1 MKFFAATLLAV
12 AAAAVKISQDD
23 AELPPPPK
31 CPPPPSE
38 DAELEDIFDLI
49 DADGSGDIDED
60 EGLAAL
66 FCAGEYGMIDDDDV
80 DGVIKEFKKAA
91 GEDGKVDMG
100 EAKRAVEGTSSDEGD
115 ELAQKKQGP
124 KPDGSGS
131 DSGSDSGPDSEDLK
145 AVADELDL
153 DSEDVDALLDG
164 EFAQKSGPG
173 SGPGSE
179 DLPSDLPSDWDME
192 LAQKKGE
199 GSGSGS
205 GSGPDSEDLEA
216 LLDGELAQ
224 RSGPGSGPGSM
235 DLPSDLDLDSEDEA
249 LLDGE
254 FAQKSGPGPKD
265 LPSDLDSDDLEA
277 LADAVGSDLD
287 LAQEEGEGK
296 KCPSKKEMEAVETD
310 KIFDMVD

>member
-12 AAAAVKISQDD
+12 AAAAVKIQQDD

-66 FCAGEYGMIDDDDV
+66 YCAGEYGMIDDDDV

-124 KPDGSGS
+124 KPDGSDS
-131 DSGSDSGPDSEDLK
+131 DSDSGPDSEDLK

-179 DLPSDLPSDWDME
+179 ALPSDLPSDWDME

-199 GSGSGS
+199 GSGPG
-205 GSGPDSEDLEA
+205 SEDLEA

-224 RSGPGSGPGSM
+224 RSGPGSGPGSE
-235 DLPSDLDLDSEDEA
+235 DLPSDLDSDDVEA

-287 LAQEEGEGK
+287 LAQEEGKGK

>member
-12 AAAAVKISQDD
+12 AAAAVKIQQDD

-115 ELAQKKQGP
+115 GLAQKKQGP

-173 SGPGSE
+173 SGPGS
-179 DLPSDLPSDWDME
+179 
-192 LAQKKGE
+192 
-199 GSGSGS
+199 
-205 GSGPDSEDLEA
+205 
-216 LLDGELAQ
+216 
-224 RSGPGSGPGSM
+224 M

-254 FAQKSGPGPKD
+254 LAQKSGPGPKD
-265 LPSDLDSDDLEA
+265 LPSDLDSEDLEA

-287 LAQEEGEGK
+287 LAQ
-296 KCPSKKEMEAVETD
+296 
-310 KIFDMVD
+310 

>member
-12 AAAAVKISQDD
+12 AAAAVKIQQDD

-66 FCAGEYGMIDDDDV
+66 YCAGEYGMIDDDDV

-115 ELAQKKQGP
+115 ELAQEKQGP

-164 EFAQKSGPG
+164 ELAQKSGPG

-179 DLPSDLPSDWDME
+179 DLPSDL
-192 LAQKKGE
+192 
-199 GSGSGS
+199 
-205 GSGPDSEDLEA
+205 
-216 LLDGELAQ
+216 
-224 RSGPGSGPGSM
+224 
-235 DLPSDLDLDSEDEA
+235 
-249 LLDGE
+249 
-254 FAQKSGPGPKD
+254 
-265 LPSDLDSDDLEA
+265 DSDALEK
-277 LADAVGSDLD
+277 LADEVGSDLD
-287 LAQEEGEGK
+287 LAQEEGKGP
-296 KCPSKKEMEAVETD
+296 KCPTKDEMEAVPED
-310 KIFDMVD
+310 QIFDLIDTDDSGDIDEKEGKFALGCAVKAEVLSKEEAEALGAFLEEAAKADGDGDKLSKAEAEAAFEELEAME

>member
-12 AAAAVKISQDD
+12 AAAAVKIQQDD

-66 FCAGEYGMIDDDDV
+66 YCAGEYGMIDDDDV

-124 KPDGSGS
+124 KPAGSG
-131 DSGSDSGPDSEDLK
+131 SGSDSGPDSEDLK

-224 RSGPGSGPGSM
+224 RSGPG
-235 DLPSDLDLDSEDEA
+235 
-249 LLDGE
+249 
-254 FAQKSGPGPKD
+254 PKD

-287 LAQEEGEGK
+287 LAQEEGKGK

>member
-12 AAAAVKISQDD
+12 AAAAVKIQQDD

-115 ELAQKKQGP
+115 GLAQKKQGP

-179 DLPSDLPSDWDME
+179 DL
-192 LAQKKGE
+192 
-199 GSGSGS
+199 
-205 GSGPDSEDLEA
+205 EA

-235 DLPSDLDLDSEDEA
+235 DLPSDLDLDS
-249 LLDGE
+249 
-254 FAQKSGPGPKD
+254 
-265 LPSDLDSDDLEA
+265 DDLEA

-287 LAQEEGEGK
+287 LAQEEGKGK